1 MMYNHENVRSEI
13 ETKCKCCEKNHPC
26 GNRCYSVGRFD
37 PKSGCTAEEIAP
49 GVYHCNFCKLIVF
62 GPDDALQNYLAEI
75 TDWVKLFREQ
85 HRDQLRALTQ
95 KKLSSTPLDKHDQ
108 EFYDAVDALYGA
120 LIDYKPQLRDST
132 QMRKDVYTLSC
143 AYQKLKSLHI

>member
-1 MMYNHENVRSEI
+1 MYSQEDLLDKAKIRCSCSEA
-13 ETKCKCCEKNHPC
+13 NHPC

-49 GVYHCNFCKLIVF
+49 GVYHCSFCNLVVF

-75 TDWVKLFREQ
+75 TDWVKKFREKQ
-85 HRDQLRALTQ
+85 HDQLRALTQ
-95 KKLSSTPLDKHDQ
+95 KKLSTTPLDEH
-108 EFYDAVDALYGA
+108 EIAIYEAVDTLNRA
-120 LIDYKPQLRDST
+120 LIEYNPQLRENM

-143 AYQKLKSLHI
+143 AYQKLKSLHM